1 MGTFRF
7 LVGLALLVLLV
18 TFALQNMEPQV
29 AFHYYFGV
37 NYGPMPFFYAL
48 LTAAAVG
55 MVVAMIFCTLEQFRL
70 RAIIRRQKKQLASLK
85 KEVLEYQELLPE
97 HLIEKNI
104 VPPAGEKNG

>member
-1 MGTFRF
+1 M
-7 LVGLALLVLLV
+7 VGLALLVLLV

-48 LTAAAVG
+48 LTAAATG
-55 MVVAMIFCTLEQFRL
+55 MAVAMIFCTLEQFRL
-70 RAIIRRQKKQLASLK
+70 RAIIRRQKKQLAFLK

-97 HLIEKNI
+97 HLIEKSI
-104 VPPAGEKNG
+104 VPPAGEENG